1 MSASSPTRPESAT
14 PGARTATAKED
25 VWHTLPAHE
34 AARRLQT
41 DATRGLALAEVA
53 RRLRQYGPNAL
64 AETTG
69 RSALAIFFD
78 QFKSLI
84 VVLLDRGDRG
94 GPRAGRDHRGGRHP
108 GRDRPQ
114 RGHRLPDRVEGG
126 AGADRPPEADLGGGP
141 RHPGWGGAPGPRGR
155 PGAGRRGP
163 SWPPG
168 PGSPPTGGSSRACGC
183 RWTRRR

>member
-84 VVLLDRGDRG
+84 VVLLIAATAVALALGETIEAIAILVVIVLNAAIGFLTEWKAEQALTALRKQTSAVAHVIRDGEAHQVPAADLVPGDV
-94 GPRAGRDHRGGRHP
+94 AV
-108 GRDRPQ
+108 
-114 RGHRLPDRVEGG
+114 LA
-126 AGADRPPEADLGGGP
+126 AGARV
-141 RHPGWGGAPGPRGR
+141 
-155 PGAGRRGP
+155 
-163 SWPPG
+163 
-168 PGSPPTGGSSRACGC
+168 PPTGGSSRACGC